1 MKNQKRITPSNFK
14 LYGVFGFPLKH
25 TLSPVMHQA
34 AFNKLKLSSFYLALE
49 LAPNDFNRL
58 MSLKKNILLDGFNL
72 TIPHKQIVMPHLDSV
87 SREAKLIGAV
97 NTVIRKGNRFA
108 GENTDAYG
116 FSKSLS
122 EGLNWKSK
130 GKTVLVLGAGGASR
144 ACIYAFCRDGVKNI
158 VILNRTISKAKTL
171 AKFFKRQFPK
181 VRFAVDVFTSK
192 NISELL
198 PDVDMVVNAT
208 SIGLKRGDSALA
220 AFPKSVGKQFAV
232 DLIYNP
238 AETPFLRAARRAK
251 WQTLN
256 GLGMLLHQGAKAF
269 ELWTG
274 KKAPVEV
281 MRKALHG
288 RIASVSL

>member
-1 MKNQKRITPSNFK
+1 MKRITPSTFK

-49 LAPNDFNRL
+49 LAPNDFKRL
-58 MSLKKNILLDGFNL
+58 MALKKNLLLDGFNL
-72 TIPHKQIVMPHLDSV
+72 TIPHKQIVIPHLDSV

-97 NTVIRKGNRFA
+97 NTVVRKGNRFS

-122 EGLNWKSK
+122 EGLNWNSK
-130 GKTVLVLGAGGASR
+130 GKTVLILGAGGASR
-144 ACIYAFCRDGVKNI
+144 ACIYAFCRGGVKNI
-158 VILNRTISKAKTL
+158 VILNRTIAKARAL

-181 VRFAVDVFTSK
+181 VRFAVDSFTSK
-192 NISELL
+192 NISWLL
-198 PDVDMVVNAT
+198 PEVDMVVNAT

-220 AFPKSVGKQFAV
+220 VIPKASGKQFAV

-238 AETPFLRAARRAK
+238 AETPFLRAAKRAG

-256 GLGMLLHQGAKAF
+256 GLGMLLHQGARAF

-274 KKAPVEV
+274 KKAPIGTMKQVLD
-281 MRKALHG
+281 RALSSRGG
-288 RIASVSL
+288 R

>member
-1 MKNQKRITPSNFK
+1 MKRITPSTFK
-14 LYGVFGFPLKH
+14 LYGVFGFPLAH

-34 AFNKLKLSSFYLALE
+34 AFNKLGLSSFYLALE

-58 MSLKKNILLDGFNL
+58 MSLKKNLLLDGFNL

-87 SREAKLIGAV
+87 SREARLIGAV
-97 NTVIRKGNRFA
+97 NTVVRKGNRFA

-122 EGLNWKSK
+122 EGLGWKSK
-130 GKTVLVLGAGGASR
+130 GKTILILGAGGASR
-144 ACIYAFCRDGVKNI
+144 ACVYAFCTGGAKKI
-158 VILNRTISKAKTL
+158 IILNRTVSKAKAL

-181 VRFAVDVFTSK
+181 VCFAVDDFSSK

-198 PDVDMVVNAT
+198 PDVDMAVNTT
-208 SIGLKRGDSALA
+208 SIGLKRDDSAMA
-220 AFPKSVGKQFAV
+220 VFPKAKGKQFAV

-238 AETPFLRAARRAK
+238 AETSFLRAAKRAR

-274 KKAPVEV
+274 RKAPVEV